1 MNLIKVI
8 AICLVFAVITLCIA
22 ACTDDKNNNT
32 SNSSSAVSHT
42 SSVAHTSSTAHDT
55 SLTVSDDRSDVS
67 GTMSDNSAITSS
79 GTASHQY
86 RKTACM
92 TFCHTRGSFSV
103 IAYYLRMDSML
114 FSETM
119 TKI

>member
-32 SNSSSAVSHT
+32 TYSSSAVSHT

-79 GTASHQY
+79 GTASHQ
-86 RKTACM
+86 
-92 TFCHTRGSFSV
+92 
-103 IAYYLRMDSML
+103 
-114 FSETM
+114 
-119 TKI
+119 

>member
-55 SLTVSDDRSDVS
+55 SLTASDDRSDVS

-79 GTASHQY
+79 GTASHQ
-86 RKTACM
+86 
-92 TFCHTRGSFSV
+92 
-103 IAYYLRMDSML
+103 
-114 FSETM
+114 
-119 TKI
+119 